1 MRFNRSS
8 STLETLTNSIVPTG
22 PQAQDH
28 LANYQK
34 RFIVAAIMAGI
45 TAITGTNTLINGQV
59 NIHHM
64 VPPFSFFTNYFEENF
79 SVSAAVR

>member
-8 STLETLTNSIVPTG
+8 STLETLTNSIIPTG

-28 LANYQK
+28 IANHQK
-34 RFIVAAIMAGI
+34 RFIGAAIMAGI
-45 TAITGTNTLINGQV
+45 MAVTGTNSLMNGQV

-79 SVSAAVR
+79 SVSAPLQ